1 MDADAGDDDAVES
14 ELNHTPMERNK
25 DLKEE
30 EDVEE
35 PLLRPRA
42 PPLSDSGRDHAG
54 LRGHHSCSGARLP
67 DPDPDPDDDDGARKA
82 PRRSRPAMLCG
93 PQWLAGRRDPVSRRA
108 LPPASAA
115 NNNNITRG
123 KASLGRGSRPCPRSR
138 PELRRG
144 RGATGLTWQP
154 TCPSSRDRDGDRDRE
169 EEAVATPSSPR
180 TLKQP
185 AGPRRLLNSMET
197 SKGPQRAATTVP
209 VACTCGCGH
218 GWLALA
224 CSTSPYQPW
233 RSRFLGTIPSLFS
246 LWKQAY
252 NRQGSSR
259 LGSTTCS
266 ICHLVSQSDMPTSPA
281 VLYKICIATTTR
293 TYMKGVA

>member
-1 MDADAGDDDAVES
+1 MF
-14 ELNHTPMERNK
+14 H
-25 DLKEE
+25 
-30 EDVEE
+30 
-35 PLLRPRA
+35 
-42 PPLSDSGRDHAG
+42 
-54 LRGHHSCSGARLP
+54 
-67 DPDPDPDDDDGARKA
+67 
-82 PRRSRPAMLCG
+82 
-93 PQWLAGRRDPVSRRA
+93 
-108 LPPASAA
+108 
-115 NNNNITRG
+115 NNNITRG

-218 GWLALA
+218 GWLAMA

-252 NRQGSSR
+252 CAGQQPSWQHDLFYLSPGQPKR
-259 LGSTTCS
+259 
-266 ICHLVSQSDMPTSPA
+266 HLQPCYIKFVLLLLLEPT
-281 VLYKICIATTTR
+281 
-293 TYMKGVA
+293 